1 LQLNEE
7 PTKEW
12 TSAVANKDKILA
24 QKIPVSRQH
33 QLFIRAISN
42 GHHRDHEAVAEEHA
56 NKEAKGYLN
65 KVSTHANARDKD
77 EVDSPQHHH
86 RQEEKNL

>member
-1 LQLNEE
+1 MFIEE
-7 PTKEW
+7 NATDMGPYFSWALGGRTHRHAPEPGLAN
-12 TSAVANKDKILA
+12 TNSSSAL
-24 QKIPVSRQH
+24 S
-33 QLFIRAISN
+33 
-42 GHHRDHEAVAEEHA
+42 GHHRDHEVVAEGHA

-65 KVSTHANARDKD
+65 KVSTHANARDKE